1 MKKLEDLLNQDM
13 GTTVDWIESNFH
25 KYDLVEKGQASDQE
39 EIFNFIK
46 SWIGEMPELI
56 EMSSGKQL
64 EFFDSLSDIINDLEI
79 N

>member
-46 SWIGEMPELI
+46 YHL
-56 EMSSGKQL
+56 
-64 EFFDSLSDIINDLEI
+64 
-79 N
+79 